1 MESGPRC
8 FHGSLDTKSRGVEP
22 PSLNTPTP
30 RQDSGQSIAGDVAA
44 WDVGRS
50 LRGHQNPRVMAV
62 SQSRSRHRR
71 GRRRAGEEAAGEDGA
86 GAGRE
91 QPQSPSEERGDIFRV
106 PRSQPERP
114 AGGVSPLGPSSDQVS
129 TRARRRGRAADRRK
143 GRGRGFQCPGR
154 GRGFQWPR
162 GVGDGVYEAA
172 GHWPP
177 GGTI

>member
-8 FHGSLDTKSRGVEP
+8 FHGSLGTKSWGVEP

-62 SQSRSRHRR
+62 SQSRSHHRR

-129 TRARRRGRAADRRK
+129 TRARRSGGRAADQRK
-143 GRGRGFQCPGR
+143 GR

-162 GVGDGVYEAA
+162 GVGDGVYEAS